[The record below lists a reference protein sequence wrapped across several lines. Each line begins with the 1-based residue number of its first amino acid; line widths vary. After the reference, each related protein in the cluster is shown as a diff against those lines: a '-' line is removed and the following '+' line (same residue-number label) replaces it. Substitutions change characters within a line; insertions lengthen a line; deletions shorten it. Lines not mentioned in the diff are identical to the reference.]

1 MIFSQIW
8 AFFNSLLRKLHAREF
23 LSEDETAAFATVFN
37 VLNRVGDAAEKAK
50 IFKKQEELTEKR
62 RQDKRR
68 KIVQNVLQKYETIH
82 LPRLVLHA
90 LALTD
95 AARLDRFYGL
105 KLSSLSELQSKT
117 RKHGRSAP
125 YSYVSR
131 ELKERYA
138 STINRIA
145 YNFSC
150 KKDPLDGLLA
160 SLVDEVD
167 EAIPRIEKHQ
177 RDILEAFGVWL
188 VEQQLMET
196 NNTR

>member
-1 MIFSQIW
+1 MVLSLLVQFLVIFSQIW

-117 RKHGRSAP
+117 RKHGRSA
-125 YSYVSR
+125 
-131 ELKERYA
+131 
-138 STINRIA
+138 
-145 YNFSC
+145 
-150 KKDPLDGLLA
+150 
-160 SLVDEVD
+160 
-167 EAIPRIEKHQ
+167 
-177 RDILEAFGVWL
+177 
-188 VEQQLMET
+188 
-196 NNTR
+196 